1 MTPYHET
8 EAGVLYLGDCLEV
21 MAGLPDGCADAVVTD
36 PPYGVNGGV
45 GGQAIATKKAKYQTT
60 QWDDTPEYILAHVV
74 PVISILKQWDIPMA
88 VTTGNRCLYFYP
100 TPDDIGCFWTPA
112 AANRGPWGF
121 TTFNPILYYGKDW
134 RAGRGSLPSGIQ
146 VTERAKVDGFP
157 CPKPIK
163 AWTWLVDKVCPPSGT
178 VLDPFVG
185 SGTTMVACVQT
196 GRKGIG
202 IEIDP
207 GSFEIAKKRVMEAQ
221 SQGKLPGMDDSTPP
235 TQLLMNVTVEG
246 I

>member
-1 MTPYHET
+1 MIWQS
-8 EAGVLYLGDCLEV
+8 GDITLICGDSQEI
-21 MAGLPDGCADAVVTD
+21 LPTFPENSTSSVVTD
-36 PPYGVNGGV
+36 PPYGVKGGA

-74 PVISILKQWDIPMA
+74 PVISLLKQWGIPMA
-88 VTTGNRCLYFYP
+88 VTPGNRCLYFYP
-100 TPDDIGCFWTPA
+100 TPNDIGCFWTPA

-134 RAGRGSLPSGIQ
+134 RAGRGSLPSGMQ

-163 AWTWLVDKVCPPSGT
+163 AWTWLVDKVCPPGGT

-207 GSFEIAKKRVMEAQ
+207 GSFEIAKKRVLDAQ
-221 SQGKLPGMDDSTPP
+221 AQGRLPGMEDGAPP
-235 TQLLMNVTVEG
+235 AQLLMNVTVEG

>member
-1 MTPYHET
+1 MKNWES
-8 EAGVLYLGDCLEV
+8 GGIQLYLGDCLEI
-21 MAGLPDGCADAVVTD
+21 LPALESGGVDAVVTD

-74 PVISILKQWDIPMA
+74 PVISLLKQWNIPMA
-88 VTTGNRCLYFYP
+88 VTTGNRCLHFYP
-100 TPDDIGCFWTPA
+100 TPDNIGCFWTPA

-134 RAGRGSLPSGIQ
+134 RAGRGPLPSGTQ

-163 AWTWLVDKVCPPSGT
+163 AWTWLVDKVCSPSGT
-178 VLDPFVG
+178 VLDPFMG
-185 SGTTMVACVQT
+185 SGTTGVACVQT
-196 GRKGIG
+196 GRKFIG

-207 GSFEIAKKRVMEAQ
+207 GYFEIAKKRIMEAQ
-221 SQGKLPGMDDSTPP
+221 SQIRLPG
-235 TQLLMNVTVEG
+235 LEAN
-246 I
+246 